1 MSISDFLL
9 LSELLACSLGLIE
22 RVNDF
27 IFEVKNR
34 LSLIMK
40 GLLKDFDFVLVGVG
54 VFELLVDI
62 GGILS
67 Q

>member
-1 MSISDFLL
+1 L
-9 LSELLACSLGLIE
+9 LSELLASSFGLIV

-34 LSLIMK
+34 LSLILK
-40 GLLKDFDFVLVGVG
+40 GLLKDFDFVFVGVG

-62 GGILS
+62 EGILS